1 MMLSQAS
8 LLNRYLPQPVVDV
21 IEQIAAVARF
31 AYSKSR
37 ATYLPVQGVVMSNVA
52 DLTAFTVAGP
62 YDGQAFVAGD
72 RILLANQTTGSQ
84 NGIYVVGTVAAGVAP
99 LTRSFDMAAGSL
111 IIAGSIVPVVAGTL
125 FAETDWRATVT
136 TDAGSGDP
144 AHYPVAVALQTA
156 LVAGEKTISGIPLAS
171 NYAIVASRALVG
183 GTVTATVQ
191 YVTGI
196 TATTPG
202 KSGPDFTLNAA
213 IDAGTVNAAD
223 TSTLAVIVRNF

>member
-1 MMLSQAS
+1 MNLRAS
-8 LLNRYLPQPVVDV
+8 LLNAYLPQPVVDV
-21 IEQIAAVARF
+21 IEQISAVAQLAF
-31 AYSKSR
+31 GKAR

-99 LTRSFDMAAGSL
+99 LTRSFDMATGSL

-136 TDAGSGDP
+136 TTAGSGNP
-144 AHYPVAVALQTA
+144 AHFPVAVALQAT
-156 LVAGEKTISGIPLAS
+156 LVAGELTVSGIPLVAS
-171 NYAIVASRALVG
+171 NYAIVASRAAVG

-191 YVTGI
+191 YVTGL
-196 TATTPG
+196 TATVTG
-202 KSGPDFTLNAA
+202 KAAPAFTLNAA
-213 IDAGTVNAAD
+213 VNAGTINVAD